1 MKSIYIIISN
11 SGSLVSKTLK
21 YFTKEE
27 YVHVTI
33 SIDKNLE
40 NAYSFG
46 RKYTYIPLPGGL
58 INEYYERRCKHFSKS
73 KIKVYELDI
82 TNKQYNDLKD
92 DLKNNYIKYK
102 SKYKYNVL
110 GLLYIKR
117 KKVKHRKF
125 HYCCSQFCGKILS
138 ENGILS
144 FDKDYSLLEPKD
156 FFNLDNVI
164 YEGST
169 LDYLNKEKGF

>member
-1 MKSIYIIISN
+1 MKNIYIIVSN
-11 SGSLVSKTLK
+11 SGSLVSKVLK

-33 SIDKNLE
+33 SLDKKLE

-73 KIKVYELDI
+73 KIKIYQLNI

-102 SKYKYNVL
+102 SKYKYNL
-110 GLLYIKR
+110 IGLLYIKR
-117 KKVKHRKF
+117 KKIKHRKL
-125 HYCCSQFCGKILS
+125 LS

-156 FFNLDNVI
+156 FFNLNNVS
-164 YEGST
+164 YEGTT
-169 LDYLNKEKGF
+169 LDYLSKEKGF